1 MEFGVNGFID
11 HSISPWMD
19 DGATRLLEY
28 LSDEKF
34 WRPGIIEGIMRIN
47 TVLDQLA
54 ETHDNIR
61 GFNEV
66 MLPYAEDRY
75 LMELG
80 EEGLIRVRDLLTLS
94 MICVA
99 VPDML
104 VLPDRHDDLVSLVK
118 ASLLLARL
126 TNRTKA
132 PRIIVAN
139 GEPGDHVVLGKFGSA
154 SILDF

>member
-11 HSISPWMD
+11 HSINPWMD
-19 DGATRLLEY
+19 DSVARLLEY

-34 WRPGIIEGIMRIN
+34 WRPGIIEGIMRIY

-54 ETHDNIR
+54 GTHDNIR

-104 VLPDRHDDLVSLVK
+104 ALPDRHDDLVSLVRHHY
-118 ASLLLARL
+118 S
-126 TNRTKA
+126 
-132 PRIIVAN
+132 
-139 GEPGDHVVLGKFGSA
+139 
-154 SILDF
+154 